1 MLFLSPTNFYFKVI
15 FLSLSSVCAI
25 SVDLGFLIDGS
36 SSIER
41 YGRGNFGRLLNFVKS
56 LVSFFPISR
65 RETHVG
71 VVLYTRRAIPIFNF
85 NRYYARAPIL
95 RAIDN
100 LRYPRG
106 GTYIGK
112 ALSFA
117 QRYLYSGRPASGR
130 KRVLVVLTDG
140 VSQDSVSAPARRLRA
155 SGCEVFVL
163 GIGRGYR
170 KSQLRQ
176 IATDNSHVFTVSFR
190 SLGKV
195 IQNVKTKACQKPP
208 PTPSKGPIFH
218 IF

>member
-1 MLFLSPTNFYFKVI
+1 M
-15 FLSLSSVCAI
+15 
-25 SVDLGFLIDGS
+25 
-36 SSIER
+36 
-41 YGRGNFGRLLNFVKS
+41 
-56 LVSFFPISR
+56 SFFPISR

-85 NRYYARAPIL
+85 NRYYTRALIL

-112 ALSFA
+112 ALSYA
-117 QRYLYSGRPASGR
+117 RRYLYRGTLASGR

-140 VSQDSVSAPARRLRA
+140 VSQDSVSAPAHRLRA
-155 SGCEVFVL
+155 SGCEIFVL

-176 IATDNSHVFTVSFR
+176 IATDSSHVFTVSFR

-195 IQNVKTKACQKPP
+195 IQNIKTKACQKPL
-208 PTPSKGPIFH
+208 PTPSKGPISRLFLPL
-218 IF
+218 I

>member
-1 MLFLSPTNFYFKVI
+1 M
-15 FLSLSSVCAI
+15 
-25 SVDLGFLIDGS
+25 DLGFLIDGS

-41 YGRGNFGRLLNFVKS
+41 YGRGNFARLLNFVKA

-85 NRYYARAPIL
+85 NRYYTRASLL

-117 QRYLYSGRPASGR
+117 RRYLYSGRPASGR

-140 VSQDSVSAPARRLRA
+140 KSQDLVRSPASRLRA
-155 SGCEVFVL
+155 RGCEIFVL
-163 GIGRGYR
+163 GIGRGYK
-170 KSQLRQ
+170 KSQLKQ
-176 IATDNSHVFTVSFR
+176 IATDSSHIFTVSFR

-195 IQNVKTKACQKPP
+195 IQNIKTKACQKPL
-208 PTPSKGPIFH
+208 PTPSKI
-218 IF
+218 I

>member
-1 MLFLSPTNFYFKVI
+1 
-15 FLSLSSVCAI
+15 
-25 SVDLGFLIDGS
+25 
-36 SSIER
+36 
-41 YGRGNFGRLLNFVKS
+41 
-56 LVSFFPISR
+56 VSFFPISR
-65 RETHVG
+65 QETHVG
-71 VVLYTRRAIPIFNF
+71 VVLYTSRSIPIFNF
-85 NRYYARAPIL
+85 NRYYTRALIL

-117 QRYLYSGRPASGR
+117 RRYLYRGRPASGR

-140 VSQDSVSAPARRLRA
+140 VSQDSVSSPARRLRA
-155 SGCEVFVL
+155 SGCEIFVL

-195 IQNVKTKACQKPP
+195 IQNIKTKACQKPL
-208 PTPSKGPIFH
+208 PTPSKGPILHLFSL
-218 IF
+218 